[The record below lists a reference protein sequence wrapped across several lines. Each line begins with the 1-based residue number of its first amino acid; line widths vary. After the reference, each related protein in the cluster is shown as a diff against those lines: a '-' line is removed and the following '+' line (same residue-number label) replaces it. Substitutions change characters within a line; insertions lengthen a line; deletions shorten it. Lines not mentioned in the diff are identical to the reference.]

1 MEDLVDILP
10 ELNFSDDE
18 DLDNVRDIIK
28 EELVEDVQTLRDDK
42 LIQKDVLNSTE
53 SILSKME
60 KIYAARTEA

>member
-1 MEDLVDILP
+1 MVDILP